1 MNVKRFALYINRYK
15 NVLCFYTLKYFC
27 MTNKTTRN
35 CIYYVVTPC
44 CSLNGTR
51 NKARGSKQNSIQ
63 FSNHLI

>member
-1 MNVKRFALYINRYK
+1 MNVKTFALYTNRYK

-44 CSLNGTR
+44 CSLNGTIEIKR
-51 NKARGSKQNSIQ
+51 AAQSRIL
-63 FSNHLI
+63 FSFQII